1 MLIFCDRL
9 KHIFVAERFSIFNF
23 EHFIAGPEYGTTEAA
38 WKAVLVEA
46 DRRCELHIKV
56 KDNLLNE
63 VFFRDISGLSAKPP
77 FWPSGC
83 EQYKELAEGQLPQAD
98 DAAEGEEG
106 DGGPVQEGPEA
117 VGQALGEG
125 GQVQGERDLDILP
138 VLTILLAEQLSHGLQ
153 ERKDCC

>member
-1 MLIFCDRL
+1 MRAAHQSQGQSSQRGLFPGILLVDWML
-9 KHIFVAERFSIFNF
+9 N
-23 EHFIAGPEYGTTEAA
+23 HFLT
-38 WKAVLVEA
+38 
-46 DRRCELHIKV
+46 
-56 KDNLLNE
+56 
-63 VFFRDISGLSAKPP
+63 
-77 FWPSGC
+77 SGC

-117 VGQALGEG
+117 VGQALGES

-138 VLTILLAEQLSHGLQ
+138 VLTILVAEQLSHGLQ

>member
-9 KHIFVAERFSIFNF
+9 KHIFVAERFSILNF

-63 VFFRDISGLSAKPP
+63 VFFWDVVGLDSKPL
-77 FWPSGC
+77 F
-83 EQYKELAEGQLPQAD
+83 
-98 DAAEGEEG
+98 
-106 DGGPVQEGPEA
+106 
-117 VGQALGEG
+117 
-125 GQVQGERDLDILP
+125 
-138 VLTILLAEQLSHGLQ
+138 
-153 ERKDCC
+153 